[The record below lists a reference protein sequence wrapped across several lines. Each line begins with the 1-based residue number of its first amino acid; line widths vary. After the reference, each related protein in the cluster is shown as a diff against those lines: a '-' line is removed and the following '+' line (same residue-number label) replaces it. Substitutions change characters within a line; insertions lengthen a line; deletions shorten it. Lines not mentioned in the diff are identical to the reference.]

1 MRTKRELMTEILETA
16 VIESV
21 KQDCEVVYYDVEV
34 HEEMHRLQVITGQ
47 FVVEF
52 YHLEDEDSDY
62 SSSCPHF
69 VCTFSPWEIEE
80 ALDTFFM
87 MDGETGELHV
97 DESKIELGIDSDF
110 TPEAKPEITRE
121 DIEEAKRE
129 AQIEML
135 HRIKTYSL
143 SVSFENAKN
152 LNKTGNCFYDGK
164 IEAYKDIN
172 EMCEALLYRLGE
184 ED

>member
-21 KQDCEVVYYDVEV
+21 KSDCEVVHYDVKV

-47 FVVEF
+47 FFVEF
-52 YHLEDEDSDY
+52 HHLEDGEY
-62 SSSCPHF
+62 NYNCPHL
-69 VCTFSPWEIEE
+69 VYTFDPWEIEE

-121 DIEEAKRE
+121 DVEKVFKE
-129 AQIEML
+129 AQMEIL
-135 HRIKTYSL
+135 NRIKTYTFP
-143 SVSFENAKN
+143 VSFENTKVF
-152 LNKTGNCFYDGK
+152 NKTGNCFYDGK
-164 IEAYKDIN
+164 AEAYKDIN
-172 EMCEALLYRLGE
+172 EMCEALLHQLIE

>member
-1 MRTKRELMTEILETA
+1 MKKYTATSQAINYATK
-16 VIESV
+16 
-21 KQDCEVVYYDVEV
+21 
-34 HEEMHRLQVITGQ
+34 
-47 FVVEF
+47 
-52 YHLEDEDSDY
+52 HL
-62 SSSCPHF
+62 
-69 VCTFSPWEIEE
+69 
-80 ALDTFFM
+80 LDRPGTWASA
-87 MDGETGELHV
+87 ETGKMVTRWDDELKFECESDKGVFYTDNIMEAV
-97 DESKIELGIDSDF
+97 DWLYAEQDPYKEESKPESEVKFTTEASVQVTDEYIE
-110 TPEAKPEITRE
+110 K
-121 DIEEAKRE
+121 AKRE
-129 AQIEML
+129 AQIEMV

>member
-1 MRTKRELMTEILETA
+1 MRTKRELMREILETA

-21 KQDCEVVYYDVEV
+21 KQDCEVIYYDVEV
-34 HEEMHRLQVITGQ
+34 DEEMHRLQVITGQ
-47 FVVEF
+47 FVVKF
-52 YHLEDEDSDY
+52 YHLEAEDSDY
-62 SSSCPHF
+62 SSSCPHL

-97 DESKIELGIDSDF
+97 DESEIELGIDSDF

-129 AQIEML
+129 AQVEML

-143 SVSFENAKN
+143 SVNFENAKN

>member
-1 MRTKRELMTEILETA
+1 MKFSAEVSVQVTDEY
-16 VIESV
+16 IE
-21 KQDCEVVYYDVEV
+21 K
-34 HEEMHRLQVITGQ
+34 
-47 FVVEF
+47 
-52 YHLEDEDSDY
+52 
-62 SSSCPHF
+62 
-69 VCTFSPWEIEE
+69 
-80 ALDTFFM
+80 
-87 MDGETGELHV
+87 
-97 DESKIELGIDSDF
+97 
-110 TPEAKPEITRE
+110 
-121 DIEEAKRE
+121 AKRE
-129 AQIEML
+129 AQIEMV

>member
-1 MRTKRELMTEILETA
+1 MTEILETA

-62 SSSCPHF
+62 SSSCPHL

>member
-21 KQDCEVVYYDVEV
+21 KSDCEVVHYDVEV
-34 HEEMHRLQVITGQ
+34 HGEMHRLQVITGQ
-47 FVVEF
+47 FFVEF
-52 YHLEDEDSDY
+52 HHLEDGEY
-62 SSSCPHF
+62 NYNCPHL
-69 VCTFSPWEIEE
+69 VYTFGPWEIEE

>member
-1 MRTKRELMTEILETA
+1 MRTKRELITEILETA

-21 KQDCEVVYYDVEV
+21 KSDCEVVHYDVEV
-34 HEEMHRLQVITGQ
+34 HGEMHRLQVITGQ
-47 FVVEF
+47 FFVEF
-52 YHLEDEDSDY
+52 HHLEDGEYDY
-62 SSSCPHF
+62 NCPHL
-69 VCTFSPWEIEE
+69 VYTFDPWEIEE
-80 ALDTFFM
+80 ALHTFFM

>member
-62 SSSCPHF
+62 SSSCPHL

-172 EMCEALLYRLGE
+172 EMCEALLY
-184 ED
+184 

>member
-21 KQDCEVVYYDVEV
+21 KSDCEVVHYDVEV
-34 HEEMHRLQVITGQ
+34 HGEMHRLQVITGQ
-47 FVVEF
+47 FFVEF
-52 YHLEDEDSDY
+52 HHLEDGEY
-62 SSSCPHF
+62 NYNCPHL
-69 VCTFSPWEIEE
+69 VYTFDPWEIDE

-87 MDGETGELHV
+87 MDGETGELYV
-97 DESKIELGIDSDF
+97 DESKIELGTDSDF

-129 AQIEML
+129 AQVEML

-152 LNKTGNCFYDGK
+152 LNKTENCFYDGK

-172 EMCEALLYRLGE
+172 DMCEALLYRLGE

>member
-1 MRTKRELMTEILETA
+1 MKKYIATSQAINYAIK
-16 VIESV
+16 
-21 KQDCEVVYYDVEV
+21 
-34 HEEMHRLQVITGQ
+34 
-47 FVVEF
+47 
-52 YHLEDEDSDY
+52 HL
-62 SSSCPHF
+62 
-69 VCTFSPWEIEE
+69 
-80 ALDTFFM
+80 LDRPGTWASA
-87 MDGETGELHV
+87 ETGKMVTRWDDELKFECESDKGVFYTDNIMEAV
-97 DESKIELGIDSDF
+97 DWLYAEQDPYKEESKPESEVKF
-110 TPEAKPEITRE
+110 SAEAKPEITRE

-129 AQIEML
+129 AQIEMV

>member
-1 MRTKRELMTEILETA
+1 MTEILETA

-21 KQDCEVVYYDVEV
+21 KSDCEVVHYDVEV
-34 HEEMHRLQVITGQ
+34 HGEMHRLQVITGQ
-47 FVVEF
+47 FFVEF
-52 YHLEDEDSDY
+52 HHLEDGEY
-62 SSSCPHF
+62 NYNCPHL
-69 VCTFSPWEIEE
+69 VYTFDPWEIEE

-129 AQIEML
+129 AQVEML

-143 SVSFENAKN
+143 SVV
-152 LNKTGNCFYDGK
+152 LKTQRTSTKQRTAFMMVK
-164 IEAYKDIN
+164 
-172 EMCEALLYRLGE
+172 
-184 ED
+184 

>member
-21 KQDCEVVYYDVEV
+21 KSDCEVIYYDVEV

-62 SSSCPHF
+62 SSSCPHL

-129 AQIEML
+129 AQIEMV

>member
-1 MRTKRELMTEILETA
+1 MTKQELDELKLLTINDLIPLGIALERRGQWKSIRHWESDKWKFECVSDTEYFKT
-16 VIESV
+16 ESV
-21 KQDCEVVYYDVEV
+21 FEAVDWFYDDLKPD
-34 HEEMHRLQVITGQ
+34 EEK
-47 FVVEF
+47 
-52 YHLEDEDSDY
+52 S
-62 SSSCPHF
+62 
-69 VCTFSPWEIEE
+69 
-80 ALDTFFM
+80 
-87 MDGETGELHV
+87 
-97 DESKIELGIDSDF
+97 
-110 TPEAKPEITRE
+110 KPELEVKFSAEVSVQVTDE
-121 DIEEAKRE
+121 YIEKAKRE
-129 AQIEML
+129 AQIEMV

>member
-21 KQDCEVVYYDVEV
+21 KSDCEVVHYDVEV
-34 HEEMHRLQVITGQ
+34 HGEMHRLQVITGQ
-47 FVVEF
+47 FFVEF
-52 YHLEDEDSDY
+52 HHLEDGEY
-62 SSSCPHF
+62 NYNCPHL
-69 VCTFSPWEIEE
+69 VYTFDPWEIEE

-87 MDGETGELHV
+87 MDGETGKLHV

>member
-1 MRTKRELMTEILETA
+1 MKKELAMKKKHAIKILLNPKSWIATENKSRMVTRWT
-16 VIESV
+16 
-21 KQDCEVVYYDVEV
+21 
-34 HEEMHRLQVITGQ
+34 HEEEFECESDTECFTTEDLSEAVNWLYAEQDPYREESKPE
-47 FVVEF
+47 VEF
-52 YHLEDEDSDY
+52 
-62 SSSCPHF
+62 
-69 VCTFSPWEIEE
+69 T
-80 ALDTFFM
+80 A
-87 MDGETGELHV
+87 
-97 DESKIELGIDSDF
+97 
-110 TPEAKPEITRE
+110 EAKTEITRE

-129 AQIEML
+129 AQIEMV

>member
-1 MRTKRELMTEILETA
+1 MIKITENLDKAKFEMLKAHVVDVLSVPEKWVATKDRSRMVTHWGRKWEFECESDTECFTTESIFDA
-16 VIESV
+16 VDWLYAE
-21 KQDCEVVYYDVEV
+21 QDPYKE
-34 HEEMHRLQVITGQ
+34 
-47 FVVEF
+47 
-52 YHLEDEDSDY
+52 
-62 SSSCPHF
+62 
-69 VCTFSPWEIEE
+69 
-80 ALDTFFM
+80 
-87 MDGETGELHV
+87 
-97 DESKIELGIDSDF
+97 ESK
-110 TPEAKPEITRE
+110 PESEVKFSAKVSVDITDE
-121 DIEEAKRE
+121 YIGKAKRE
-129 AQIEML
+129 AQVEML

>member
-21 KQDCEVVYYDVEV
+21 KSDCEVVHYDVEV
-34 HEEMHRLQVITGQ
+34 HGEMHRLQVITGQ
-47 FVVEF
+47 FFVEF
-52 YHLEDEDSDY
+52 HHLEDGEY
-62 SSSCPHF
+62 NYNCPHL
-69 VCTFSPWEIEE
+69 VYTFDPWGIEE